1 MTEKQ
6 GHKGTG
12 RQMERPKSNENRGRD
27 QVLQERIE
35 RKTKSKS
42 EKERV
47 SVSVK
52 KKKKRNVWSCLSLKS
67 GCNYAFYRLSTA
79 N

>member
-1 MTEKQ
+1 
-6 GHKGTG
+6 
-12 RQMERPKSNENRGRD
+12 MERPKSNENRGRD
-27 QVLQERIE
+27 RVLQERIE

-42 EKERV
+42 EKET
-47 SVSVK
+47 VSVK